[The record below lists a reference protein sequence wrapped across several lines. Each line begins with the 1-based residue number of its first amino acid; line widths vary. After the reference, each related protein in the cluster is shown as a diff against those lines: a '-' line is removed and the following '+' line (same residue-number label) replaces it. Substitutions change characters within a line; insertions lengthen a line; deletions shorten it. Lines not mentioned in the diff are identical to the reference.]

1 MEHYGRYI
9 LLKRLAVGGM
19 AEVFLAFPQ
28 NGRAREEDRLVI
40 KRILPNLAADAH
52 FVTMFLNEARVA
64 ARLNHPNIVRLFDL
78 GKEGESYFL
87 AMEFIHGDDLGAL
100 VNRLAARDQRLPL
113 PQALRLIRDACLGL
127 SHAHTL
133 TDERGAPLHL
143 VHRDISPQNV
153 MVSFDGEVKLLD
165 FGIARAS
172 NLTSTTQTGEI
183 KGKYAYIAPE
193 QARGS
198 GVDQRSD
205 LFSLGLVLYELLT
218 GHSPFKRG
226 NDLITLRA
234 AIECAIEPPSRF
246 VPLPHALEAI
256 VLKAVARDPRAR
268 FASASA
274 FARAIERFL
283 PECASQSTR
292 EALARTMRQ
301 LFAAEFKVGLGQQPA
316 SARFGDGAERV
327 LSPVR
332 HDTAVVHPIEARA
345 SQEESSTWSAWGQ
358 ARSRRSPAS
367 QPVRDDAARLDDE
380 ESTVSSRL
388 SPLSRPRAADSF
400 ARDDSLEARL
410 DALRDASSAAVGDD
424 EETQVTESLSARVH
438 SGVNAVSTSRRSN
451 AFLRPRLSQGTTQEE
466 DPFDAPAPMPHE
478 LIARLNR
485 PSPPHASMPRA
496 RAGEVPA
503 ERPSR
508 THSRQ
513 EDGRAG
519 RVYPP
524 GDEEGL
530 AEETRVDIEALPTAP
545 QDDEDE
551 ETTTESAQR
560 PRPSPWSSQSAT
572 RRPSREESSPLWTNH
587 LDGDNWPRTG
597 ESSLDEDEDTAT
609 STVNSRRSAPRTLPT
624 SGVGGRVDSSS
635 RERAASFRTPT
646 RPRPRPLV
654 SAEVELVDDRDRRPT
669 REMARPVR
677 PVAARGSLAD
687 RLEEMGSADEG
698 GPLNASRE
706 GLGGARLP
714 ELRARTRF
722 LHAVQRVSIIADRF
736 DEFRLRVGISR
747 GALGMAL
754 FLTLIFTLF
763 LSALLLSD

>member
-19 AEVFLAFPQ
+19 AEVFLACPKT
-28 NGRAREEDRLVI
+28 GRAREEERLVI

-100 VNRLAARDQRLPL
+100 VNRLAARGQRLPL
-113 PQALRLIRDACLGL
+113 PQALRLVRDACLGL

-133 TDERGAPLHL
+133 TDEHGAPLHL

-165 FGIARAS
+165 FGIARAA

-193 QARGS
+193 QARGT

-218 GHSPFKRG
+218 GHSPLKRG

-246 VPLPHALEAI
+246 APLPQALEAI

-274 FARAIERFL
+274 LARAIERFL
-283 PECASQSTR
+283 PECAAQSTR
-292 EALARTMRQ
+292 EAIARTMRQ
-301 LFAAEFKVGLGQQPA
+301 LFAAEFKAGLAQSPV
-316 SARFGDGAERV
+316 SARVGDDSMRAQA
-327 LSPVR
+327 PVR
-332 HDTAVVHPIEARA
+332 HDTILTHPVEALA
-345 SQEESSTWSAWGQ
+345 SQEESASWSAWGQ

-367 QPVRDDAARLDDE
+367 PPIRDDVSPLDDE
-380 ESTVSSRL
+380 ESTVSSRV
-388 SPLSRPRAADSF
+388 SPLSRPRAADSR

-410 DALRDASSAAVGDD
+410 DALRDASSASVGDD
-424 EETQVTESLSARVH
+424 EETQVTESLSARSR
-438 SGVNAVSTSRRSN
+438 SGLNAVSPSRRSD
-451 AFLRPRLSQGTTQEE
+451 AFPRSRLSQGTTQEE
-466 DPFDAPAPMPHE
+466 DPFEAPAPMPHD

-485 PSPPHASMPRA
+485 PSQRASTPRS
-496 RAGEVPA
+496 P
-503 ERPSR
+503 
-508 THSRQ
+508 SRQ
-513 EDGRAG
+513 EEVATAVYTSLQARAE
-519 RVYPP
+519 V
-524 GDEEGL
+524 L
-530 AEETRVDIEALPTAP
+530 AEDTRVDIGALPAATR
-545 QDDEDE
+545 DDEDE
-551 ETTTESAQR
+551 ETTTESTQR
-560 PRPSPWSSQSAT
+560 PLPAGPRSSQNAM
-572 RRPSREESSPLWTNH
+572 RRSPREESSPPLWTSH
-587 LDGDNWPRTG
+587 LEGNNWPRTG
-597 ESSLDEDEDTAT
+597 ESSLAEEEEDTAT
-609 STVNSRRSAPRTLPT
+609 STVNSRRFAPRSLPT
-624 SGVGGRVDSSS
+624 SGVSGRVDSSS
-635 RERAASFRTPT
+635 RDRAASLRTPT
-646 RPRPRPLV
+646 RPRPRPLG
-654 SAEVELVDDRDRRPT
+654 SAEIELVDDRDRRPT

-677 PVAARGSLAD
+677 PAAVRGSLAE
-687 RLEEMGSADEG
+687 RLEAMSDSAAG
-698 GPLNASRE
+698 GPLSASRE

-722 LHAVQRVSIIADRF
+722 LHAMQRVSIVADRF
-736 DEFRLRVGISR
+736 DEFRLRVGLSR
-747 GALGMAL
+747 GALG
-754 FLTLIFTLF
+754 I
-763 LSALLLSD
+763 ALLLMLIFVLLLIGFIVL